1 MKLKFTK
8 EEMALLNAIC
18 DIEVNAEGVKTYSM
32 KPMVINDDGET
43 QVNIVG
49 FLKEEGFITTTITDE
64 IRTIERR

>member
-8 EEMALLNAIC
+8 EEMILLNAIC
-18 DIEVNAEGVKTYSM
+18 DIEEKEDGTKVYSM
-32 KPMVINDDGET
+32 KPMVINDEGET

-49 FLKEEGFITTTITDE
+49 FLKEKDFITTTITDE